1 MQKIYSYLALFF
13 VFIFSFVTVSAHTIV
28 IPGSNNNIF
37 NEWKWD
43 WKIPYC
49 NNGDCSFE
57 KWVETIKNSDL
68 ATIKRDWTA
77 VSYIQDVVN
86 YVLGFLFAITVI
98 FIIWAWV
105 MILTSAWNDDKVEKA
120 KKIIIHA
127 IIWLCVIF
135 LAYPISSFV
144 IDIFTNTK
152 TMTTK

>member
-13 VFIFSFVTVSAHTIV
+13 VFIFSFWTVSAYSVTV
-28 IPGSNNNIF
+28 WGSNSNIF
-37 NEWKWD
+37 NEGNNSWKV
-43 WKIPYC
+43 PYC

-68 ATIKRDWTA
+68 ATIKREWTA

-105 MILTSAWNDDKVEKA
+105 MILTAAWNDDRVEKA

-152 TMTTK
+152 TMNTK